1 MTDQNIIV
9 TDREA
14 DESIKSLSTGSV
26 VPAYEFFESDHI
38 GQINDNIVSRKSTS
52 NPVDNTLIKLLR
64 AIVENPMRLS
74 SDYPKLAKTS
84 PNTFQKVR
92 PILIDKRLIREY
104 KLQTVG
110 RGRCTIRLG
119 PTEQGKKFLRDYDNN
134 PRSD

>member
-1 MTDQNIIV
+1 MDNKSVIITDS
-9 TDREA
+9 EA
-14 DESIKSLSTGSV
+14 DESIKSLRSGKVLPSLEFFGSYSTGSTK
-26 VPAYEFFESDHI
+26 ADLANNDSYSS
-38 GQINDNIVSRKSTS
+38 QITAAELR
-52 NPVDNTLIKLLR
+52 LLK
-64 AIVENPMRLS
+64 AIVENPMRPS

-119 PTEQGKKFLRDYDNN
+119 PTEQGKKILRDYDNN